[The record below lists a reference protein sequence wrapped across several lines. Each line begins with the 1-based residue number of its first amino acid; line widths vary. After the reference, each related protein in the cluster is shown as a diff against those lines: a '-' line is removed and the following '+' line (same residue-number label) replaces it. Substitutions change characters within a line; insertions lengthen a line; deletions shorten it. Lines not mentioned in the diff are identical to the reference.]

1 MRPLRFVHPYFLFAA
16 LFIPSNVPAGEA
28 CREFPKPFPGTLR
41 APVSYNLYECIRFQR
56 PFPFNLKRTPAPAT
70 FFFFSYNR
78 NTVRLV
84 NLCTTEKIGE
94 AVACFKIFKRQGR
107 SRTRYSKKKRKRK
120 AFKSIPYNFTNTKPH
135 RPGNRCARF
144 CSIFRFPCSI
154 WFQQIRHGSQLSFF
168 AHVLG
173 LQIKTMT

>member
-70 FFFFSYNR
+70 FFFSSYNR

-107 SRTRYSKKKRKRK
+107 SRTRYSKKKGKERHLNPFLTISRIQSRIDREI
-120 AFKSIPYNFTNTKPH
+120 AVLDFVLFSV
-135 RPGNRCARF
+135 
-144 CSIFRFPCSI
+144 FRVPF
-154 WFQQIRHGSQLSFF
+154 GSNKFATGPSYLSLHTFW
-168 AHVLG
+168 AS
-173 LQIKTMT
+173 K